1 MRGGKKEQSKERTHE
16 EKERTIRGG
25 RNGKYGDD
33 LCGGRKG
40 RMAGT
45 FVRGGKKERSK
56 VGTHA
61 NMARM
66 ESEHTSCC
74 H

>member
-1 MRGGKKEQSKERTHE
+1 MGNMGMIYVE
-16 EKERTIRGG
+16 EG
-25 RNGKYGDD
+25 N
-33 LCGGRKG
+33 G

-45 FVRGGKKERSK
+45 FVRGRKKERGK

-61 NMARM
+61 NMVRM